1 MYNFLAERKQD
12 TAMTKNEQ
20 IILNLRKIFRNLSEK
35 MYIGFQVLN
44 GRGEVKSSTRIVK
57 YDSEKNAFLG
67 KHGNGFRDIEES
79 VIRLLTSTNP
89 DDYEIKVEKSAI
101 LYRWQVNEG
110 MTNWRKLSFSVVR
123 LSITQ

>member
-1 MYNFLAERKQD
+1 VYNFLAERKQD
-12 TAMTKNEQ
+12 TAMSKNAQ

-35 MYIGFQVLN
+35 MYISFQVLN

-67 KHGNGFRDIEES
+67 KHGDGFRDIEES

-123 LSITQ
+123 

>member
-1 MYNFLAERKQD
+1 VYNFLAERKQD
-12 TAMTKNEQ
+12 TAMSKNAQ

-67 KHGNGFRDIEES
+67 KYGDGFRDIEES

-123 LSITQ
+123 